1 MRQSVYLGEFAL
13 SALAGEGIKGSEAD
27 PAANLVSAIRVYL
40 SDANRGHPG
49 WSVPES
55 PAESAGASEVRLE
68 LDVDE
73 DLWVAL
79 EAEAAR
85 QEVSP
90 SRLAG
95 HASLYYAAEL
105 SSGRLTRRIA
115 EELDHEDG

>member
-13 SALAGEGIKGSEAD
+13 SALAGEGAKGSEAD

-40 SDANRGHPG
+40 GDANRDHPG

-55 PAESAGASEVRLE
+55 PAESAAAEVRIE

-73 DLWVAL
+73 DLWAAL
-79 EAEAAR
+79 VAEAAE
-85 QEVSP
+85 QGVSP

-105 SSGRLTRRIA
+105 SSGRLTQRIA
-115 EELDHEDG
+115 EDLDRENG